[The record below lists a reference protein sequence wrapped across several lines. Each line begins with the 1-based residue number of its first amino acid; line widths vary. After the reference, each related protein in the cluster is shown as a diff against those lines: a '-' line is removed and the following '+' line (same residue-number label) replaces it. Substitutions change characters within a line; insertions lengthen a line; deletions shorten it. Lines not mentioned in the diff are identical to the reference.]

1 LSGPVAKGWVPQRA
15 PYGGLKAQTW
25 ASKQHIG
32 DGPCIGVW
40 ARHQKREVEAPK
52 APSKLIWTNTR
63 VADRLGAF
71 IAASRGKVGDVLRSV
86 IYFWEPSLRAQ

>member
-1 LSGPVAKGWVPQRA
+1 LGTSARPVRQPQGSNIGFKTAYRGRA
-15 PYGGLKAQTW
+15 V
-25 ASKQHIG
+25 
-32 DGPCIGVW
+32 CIGVW

-52 APSKLIWTNTR
+52 APSKLIWTITR